1 MAPWNMVPKQLVSK
15 RLVGKEKKNLAPI
28 LRATKAVDLG
38 FMAFIAYSV
47 LFGVLLHDTR
57 VSGELW

>member
-1 MAPWNMVPKQLVSK
+1 MVPKQLVSK
-15 RLVGKEKKNLAPI
+15 RLVGEEKKKKNLAAI
-28 LRATKAVDLG
+28 LRANTKAVDLG

-57 VSGELW
+57 VSGELS

>member
-1 MAPWNMVPKQLVSK
+1 MVPKQLVSK
-15 RLVGKEKKNLAPI
+15 RLVGEEKKKNLAAI
-28 LRATKAVDLG
+28 LRANTKAVDLG

-57 VSGELW
+57 VSGELS